1 MNALRSARWFTGDH
15 VPGFVHR
22 TAMRASG
29 FARASFDGR
38 PVVGICNSWSE
49 LISCNLHLRALA
61 DSVRRG
67 ILQAGG
73 VPLEFPTISLG
84 EQLMKPT
91 TMLFRNLMAMDVE
104 ESLRAYPF
112 DAVVMLGGCD
122 KTMPAQLM
130 GAASAD
136 VPTIVVPGG
145 PANPATFRGRRIGVG
160 TDLWGYVDDVRA
172 GRMSQAEYE
181 ALEASAGPS
190 VGHCP
195 EMGTASTVSAVVEAL
210 GMTLPGAS
218 AIPATDARR
227 SQVAED
233 CGRAAVR
240 LALDGV
246 RPSQILTA
254 DAFHNAIAVLVA
266 LGGSTNAILHL
277 LALAGR
283 AEVPLRPQDFHEIA
297 ATVPLI
303 ANIRPAGEHLVEQL
317 FEIGGLPVVMRELA
331 PLLRL
336 DAITVSGRTLGE
348 NLADAP
354 GIDGH
359 VVRPL
364 TDPVQPPGG
373 LAVVRGNLAPDGAV
387 VKCSAATP
395 GLLRHSGPAL
405 VFDDM
410 EDLRARI
417 DDPDL
422 PVTAD
427 TVLVLRNAG
436 PVGGPGMPEWGA
448 LPIPQKLLREGVTD
462 MVRVSD
468 ARMSGTAYGTTVLHV
483 TPEAAVGGPLAL
495 VEDGDVIRLDAR
507 AGVLHLEVDDAT
519 LEARRR
525 RRAGEPARVPYRRGY
540 GALYAQ
546 RVTQADTGCDFD
558 FLQGRS
564 TDPAA
569 EPYGIFDGWI
579 GGW

>member
-1 MNALRSARWFTGDH
+1 MNAPLRSARWFSGEH

-29 FARASFDGR
+29 FARASFEGR

-67 ILQAGG
+67 VLQAGG

-91 TMLFRNLMAMDVE
+91 TMLFRNLMSMDVE

-145 PANPATFRGRRIGVG
+145 PANPATFRGRQIGVG

-172 GRMSQAEYE
+172 GRMSVAEYE

-190 VGHCP
+190 AGHCP
-195 EMGTASTVSAVVEAL
+195 EMGTASTMAAVVEAL

-240 LALDGV
+240 LAQEGV

-254 DAFHNAIAVLVA
+254 DAFHNAVTVLVA
-266 LGGSTNAILHL
+266 LGGSTNVVLHL

-283 AEVPLRPQDFHEIA
+283 AEVALGLQDFHDIA
-297 ATVPLI
+297 AEVPLI
-303 ANIRPAGEHLVEQL
+303 ANVRPAGKHLVEQL
-317 FEIGGLPVVMRELA
+317 FEIGGLPVVLRELA
-331 PLLRL
+331 PLLRCAAL
-336 DAITVSGRTLGE
+336 TVNGRTVGE

-354 GIDGH
+354 PVDGE

-364 TDPVQPPGG
+364 ADPVQGPGG
-373 LAVVRGNLAPDGAV
+373 LAVVRGNLAPGGAV
-387 VKCSAATP
+387 VKCSAASED
-395 GLLRHSGPAL
+395 LLRHSGSAV

-410 EDLRARI
+410 DDLRARI

-427 TVLVLRNAG
+427 SVLVLRNAG

-448 LPIPQKLLREGVTD
+448 LPIPQKLLQDGVTD

-483 TPEAAVGGPLAL
+483 SPEAAVGGPLAL

-507 AGVLHLEVDDAT
+507 AGVLELEVDDAT
-519 LEARRR
+519 LAERRR
-525 RRAGEPARVPYRRGY
+525 VARLPRRAYRRGY
-540 GALYAQ
+540 GALYAE
-546 RVTQADTGCDFD
+546 RVTQADTGCDLD
-558 FLQGRS
+558 FLRGRS
-564 TDPAA
+564 DDPLA

>member
-1 MNALRSARWFTGDH
+1 MGELRSARWFSGEH

-29 FARASFDGR
+29 FSRASFEGR
-38 PVVGICNSWSE
+38 PFVGICNSWSE
-49 LISCNLHLRALA
+49 LISCNLHLRAIA

-73 VPLEFPTISLG
+73 VPVEFPTISLG

-104 ESLRAYPF
+104 ESLRGYPF

-136 VPTIVVPGG
+136 VPTIIVPGG

-181 ALEASAGPS
+181 ALEASGGPS

-227 SQVAED
+227 SQIAED
-233 CGRAAVR
+233 CGRTAVR

-246 RPSQILTA
+246 RPSRILTC
-254 DAFHNAIAVLVA
+254 DAFHNAITVLVA
-266 LGGSTNAILHL
+266 LGGSTNVILHL

-283 AEVPLRPQDFHEIA
+283 AEVPLRLQDFHDIA
-297 ATVPLI
+297 ARVPLI
-303 ANIRPAGEHLVEQL
+303 ANVRPAGEHLVEQL

-336 DAITVSGRTLGE
+336 KAVTVSGRTVGE
-348 NLADAP
+348 NVADAP
-354 GIDGH
+354 AVDGE

-364 TDPVQPPGG
+364 TGPVQPPGG
-373 LAVVRGNLAPDGAV
+373 LAVVRGNLAPGGAV

-395 GLLRHSGPAL
+395 ELLRHSGPAL

-410 EDLRARI
+410 DDLRVRI

-422 PVTAD
+422 PATAD
-427 TVLVLRNAG
+427 SVLVLRNAG
-436 PVGGPGMPEWGA
+436 PIGGPGMPEWGA

-483 TPEAAVGGPLAL
+483 APEAAVGGPLAL

-507 AGVLHLEVDDAT
+507 AGVLHLEVDDVT

-525 RRAGEPARVPYRRGY
+525 RRAEEPARVPYLRGY
-540 GALYAQ
+540 GALYTE

-558 FLQGRS
+558 FLRGRS
-564 TDPAA
+564 DDPAD